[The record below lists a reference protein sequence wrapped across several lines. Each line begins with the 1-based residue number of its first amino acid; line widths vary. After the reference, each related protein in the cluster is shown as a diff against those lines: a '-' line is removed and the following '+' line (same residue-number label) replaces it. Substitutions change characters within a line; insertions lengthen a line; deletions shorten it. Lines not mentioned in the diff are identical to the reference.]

1 MPKYAKQT
9 PDGIVVVAEFAAD
22 PGGGY
27 VAVAAAGVRPSPIH
41 TLSLSNG
48 VLQWVDARA
57 LADVK
62 VTAWG
67 AIKAERERRLAGT
80 FTHAGNT
87 YDIDPVNI
95 AGASIDAREAVLA
108 GEALPLGIGWSQMWV
123 LPNNTTVTLTANQMI
138 SVGRAC
144 KTAVSNLWATSQYL
158 RGQIDAA
165 TTIPQVEAITWP

>member
-67 AIKAERERRLAGT
+67 AIKSERERRLFGT
-80 FTHAGNT
+80 FAAGGKT
-87 YDIDPVNI
+87 YDCN
-95 AGASIDAREAVLA
+95 REAINTAATAAMRAKNSLDLTWVKTWTLA
-108 GEALPLGIGWSQMWV
+108 D
-123 LPNNTTVTLTANQMI
+123 NTSATLTADQMI
-138 SVGRAC
+138 AVALAC
-144 KTAVSNLWATSQYL
+144 DAYIGDLWATGRTL
-158 RGQIDAA
+158 RAQIGAA
-165 TTIPQVEAITWP
+165 TTITQVEAITWP